1 MAVFMRALL
10 ITALALGAVNA
21 TGIAQAQKLPLQLE
35 LRTGQKVR
43 TSAPVP
49 LDGELTWNGPGTLKG
64 RIAVTVQESS
74 NVLASVVGETQVLTS
89 GKNFVRLMLPTVES
103 QSSADYVELHVRFLR
118 DEGKGEVD
126 LGVRPVRISLSTE
139 RVFRIA
145 FCDQFSFKL
154 DPDIQAALQ
163 SFSLERYWRP
173 VGFDSSRLAIP
184 GINRTS
190 RNTPAQR
197 DPSEKLLQ
205 SIIGRPEDFAT
216 TTDRYEPP
224 DMPVDPHWYCGFNIV
239 LISQS
244 GFARMRGQQ
253 LDALAEWVK
262 AGGSVLVEPL
272 GVLEDRHLDF
282 LNKLANARPEGP
294 FTMGVEGRMELPE
307 TLFETFHAGLGQVA
321 VLHKTLDGK
330 QNPTSRSWKE
340 MVAFLWKFRRFQRDS
355 VRGDGHF
362 RLGDPRLT
370 QMGVTGMARPR
381 LPSNFNRMNPQQQ
394 LQARQQLDSR
404 MAQYQY
410 QMQVRSQQQRIIAQ
424 QQFAR
429 TQGIN
434 MTSVAFSGGVGDL
447 EFHPIQSGDG
457 FLQRLIPDEVEIVP
471 LEYIAGILILY
482 ILAIGP
488 GEYFL
493 LGLFRLRRFTWITFP
508 LLTVG
513 FTLFTVWLSDDYL
526 SSSVERTH
534 ATVIDVGEDGTALR
548 ENRFELLYT
557 ASTHDVVTDVDRG
570 LFTPIEH
577 SRFSPGNT
585 DNGYGVQMPPGAM
598 YRGNMPPGMRGEQDP
613 SVLSLGPPSIEGKPP
628 GIHKAV
634 QKVPQWT
641 PQINRIFRINPAD
654 EQIATELKKFD
665 WNRNWD
671 LRRDAREI
679 SQQAIKAFGPQA
691 KVIGFV
697 GREVLLGDPGE
708 FFRQSSV
715 TQDMDP
721 MMQMDQ
727 TGYQQSQDFLTDI
740 CLRQPGKL
748 FEVVSQIAPHGGD
761 NFEDLTLLDVTDGSQ
776 SLLVIVVPDE
786 NGLRIY
792 RRLYNGG
799 ATQASAND
807 LPAGAPE
814 AVAEP
819 VDPGAVFF
827 PGSF

>member
-1 MAVFMRALL
+1 MAIFMRALL
-10 ITALALGAVNA
+10 LAAVVLGA
-21 TGIAQAQKLPLQLE
+21 GIAHAQKLPLQLE
-35 LRTGQKVR
+35 LQNFQKVR
-43 TSAPVP
+43 TNAPVP

-64 RIAVTVQESS
+64 RLAVTVRESS
-74 NVLASVVGETQVLTS
+74 NVLASVVGDTQVLTN
-89 GKNFVRLMLPTVES
+89 GKNFVRLMIPTVES
-103 QSSADYVELHVRFLR
+103 QSSSDNIELHVRFIL
-118 DEGKGEVD
+118 DEDKGEVD

-139 RVFRIA
+139 RVFRVA

-163 SFSLERYWRP
+163 SFRLERYWRP
-173 VGFDSSRLAIP
+173 VGFDSSRLAIA

-197 DPSEKLLQ
+197 DPSEKLLR
-205 SIIGRPEDFAT
+205 SIIGELADSVT
-216 TTDRYEPP
+216 LVDSYEPP
-224 DMPVDPHWYCGFNIV
+224 DMPVDPHWYCSFNIV

-253 LDALAEWVK
+253 LDALAEWVR
-262 AGGSVLVEPL
+262 AGGSLLVEPL
-272 GVLEDRHLDF
+272 GVLEDRHLGF
-282 LNKLANARPEGP
+282 LNQLANARPEGP
-294 FTMGVEGRMELPE
+294 FTMGVEGRIELPD
-307 TLFETFHAGLGQVA
+307 TMFETFHAGLGQVA
-321 VLHKTLDGK
+321 VLHKALDGK
-330 QNPTSRSWKE
+330 QNPDSRPWKE
-340 MVAFLWKFRRFQRDS
+340 MVAFLWKLRSFQRDS
-355 VRGDGHF
+355 VRTAGHF

-370 QMGVTGMARPR
+370 QNGVVTSSRPR
-381 LPSNFNRMNPQQQ
+381 LPSNFKQLNPQQQ
-394 LQARQQLDSR
+394 MQARRRYDER

-410 QMQVRSQQQRIIAQ
+410 QLQVQAQRQRMIAQ

-429 TQGIN
+429 MQGLNIN
-434 MTSVAFSGGVGDL
+434 SVAMSGGVGDL

-513 FTLFTVWLSDDYL
+513 FTLFTVWLSNDYL

-534 ATVIDVGEDGTALR
+534 TIVIDVGEDGTALR

-557 ASTHDVVTDVDRG
+557 ASTHDVITDVDRG

-577 SRFSPGNT
+577 SRFSQGSI
-585 DNGYGVQMPPGAM
+585 DNGYGVQIPPGAM
-598 YRGNMPPGMRGEQDP
+598 YRGNMPPGGIRGEQSP
-613 SVLSLGPPSIEGKPP
+613 NVLSLGPPSIEGKPP

-634 QKVPQWT
+634 QNVPQWT
-641 PQINRIFRINPAD
+641 PQINRIFRINPDD
-654 EQIATELKKFD
+654 EQIAEQLGKFD
-665 WNRNWD
+665 WTRDWD
-671 LRRDAREI
+671 LRRDGREL
-679 SQQAIKAFGPQA
+679 SQQAIKAFGPQT

-708 FFRQSSV
+708 FFVQASS
-715 TQDMDP
+715 MDQ
-721 MMQMDQ
+721 MDEMGIGMQMEMPH
-727 TGYQQSQDFLTDI
+727 TRDFLTDI
-740 CLRQPGKL
+740 CVRIPGKL

-761 NFEDLTLLDVTDGSQ
+761 NFEDITLLDVTDDSQ

-792 RRLYNGG
+792 RRLYRNGV
-799 ATQASAND
+799 TR
-807 LPAGAPE
+807 PAETEGVPARAAAPM
-814 AVAEP
+814 
-819 VDPGAVFF
+819 PGNSPFV
-827 PGSF
+827 PSF